1 MKAYE
6 LEALLDGFKGKK
18 ISLQGKRGRLIKWEA
33 KENVL
38 KLITDQDDII
48 ILTSDLDDSL
58 RQIEVS
64 PGQDLEV
71 IAPAPSVIRTNA
83 SNLANIIM
91 DNITKLKTDKAYIP
105 QAQEINN
112 AVKTMIDLA
121 KVEVEYM
128 KTINSMRKDK

>member
-1 MKAYE
+1 MKSYE
-6 LEALLDGFKGKK
+6 LEALLDGFKGKN
-18 ISLQGKRGRLIKWEA
+18 ISLHGKQGRLIKWEA

-48 ILTSDLDDSL
+48 ILNSDLDESL

-64 PGQDLEV
+64 PRQDLEV

-83 SNLANIIM
+83 SNLAKIIM
-91 DNITKLKTDKAYIP
+91 DNITKLKSDKEYIS

-112 AVKTMIDLA
+112 AAKTMIELA

-128 KTINSMRKDK
+128 KTINSMRKEK